1 MGEDLEPVVEPAGG
15 LGLFERVDEIGE
27 RSVVDPA
34 PALGRGDGQTDRQ
47 VR

>member
-27 RSVVDPA
+27 RSVVDPCA
-34 PALGRGDGQTDRQ
+34 RSRPRRWPD
-47 VR
+47 